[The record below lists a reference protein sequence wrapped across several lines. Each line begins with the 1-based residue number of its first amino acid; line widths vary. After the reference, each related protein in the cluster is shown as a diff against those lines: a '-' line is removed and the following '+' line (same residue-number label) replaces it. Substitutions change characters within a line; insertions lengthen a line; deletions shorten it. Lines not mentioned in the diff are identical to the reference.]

1 MEVDSEQLLK
11 LTKDLAE
18 GVLKLR
24 IKIQEYEG
32 RIARLEHVVA
42 NPPEYAMINSYAPTA
57 PINQNLAR
65 PSESILY
72 AQRDIIGE

>member
-1 MEVDSEQLLK
+1 MEVNQEQLLK

-18 GVLKLR
+18 GVLRLR
-24 IKIQEYEG
+24 IQVIEQEG
-32 RIARLEHVVA
+32 RIARLEHVIS
-42 NPPEYAMINSYAPTA
+42 NP
-57 PINQNLAR
+57 QLAR